1 MSNQQQIIET
11 IFTPNPLESNVEGKS
26 IYISVIS
33 MLLME
38 HSSLVWGCSQI
49 WASSTEVKGYW
60 KLCLILNVCKIDK

>member
-33 MLLME
+33 MLLMNCFNV
-38 HSSLVWGCSQI
+38 SLQ
-49 WASSTEVKGYW
+49 ST
-60 KLCLILNVCKIDK
+60 